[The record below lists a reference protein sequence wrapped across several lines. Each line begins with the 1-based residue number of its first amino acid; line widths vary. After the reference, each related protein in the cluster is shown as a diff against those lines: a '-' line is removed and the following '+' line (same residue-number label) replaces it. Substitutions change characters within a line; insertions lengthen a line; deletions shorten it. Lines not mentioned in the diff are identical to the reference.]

1 MTWRSP
7 CRRPVTTEYTLK
19 ESTTVKVGA
28 HCSVSTIRGQVLI
41 VPGTDS
47 VFSVMEALVVR
58 DVSRLVIVDGEERV
72 EGVVTVSDLIDYVVL
87 RHVESTEG
95 ERHAR
100 TPLSPAPPASWTLP

>member
-1 MTWRSP
+1 M
-7 CRRPVTTEYTLK
+7 
-19 ESTTVKVGA
+19 
-28 HCSVSTIRGQVLI
+28 LI